1 MLSAFLHGWILSFG
15 LIMPLGVQN
24 VFVFNQGA
32 QNRRWFRALPTVLTA
47 AVCDSLLIL
56 LAVGGVSLLVL
67 KTPVLRYLL
76 ILTGVAFLTY
86 MAILT
91 WRAKPDPSHGDEGAW
106 PVKRQ
111 VLFAATVSLLNPHA
125 IIDTIGVI
133 GGSSVAYLGE
143 ARIAFAGGC
152 LVNSWIW
159 FFALMTS
166 GHLIGALPNA
176 VRILRW
182 FNRLSAVIM
191 LGCAVLLLKTLFL

>member
-1 MLSAFLHGWILSFG
+1 
-15 LIMPLGVQN
+15 MPLGVQN

-91 WRAKPDPSHGDEGAW
+91 WRAKPDPSHGDKGAW